1 MPQCRE
7 FSANANPQEGADA
20 AVGNSEMQQT
30 LARMNSSCVFT
41 VHSGGGRR
49 SITLAK
55 VAGSLRF
62 SIGA

>member
-1 MPQCRE
+1 
-7 FSANANPQEGADA
+7 
-20 AVGNSEMQQT
+20 
-30 LARMNSSCVFT
+30 VFT